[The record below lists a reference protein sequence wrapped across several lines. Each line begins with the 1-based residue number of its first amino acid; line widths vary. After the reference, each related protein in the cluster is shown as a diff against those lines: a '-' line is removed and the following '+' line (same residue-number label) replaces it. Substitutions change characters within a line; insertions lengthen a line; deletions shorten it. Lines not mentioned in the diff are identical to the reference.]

1 MWSSHHVISMDYS
14 NPEYQARGTCASL
27 MPWHGH
33 SGILHRRS
41 TWTKRW
47 WQILV
52 RRHWISWSSTW
63 RKATAWRWWVLH
75 CGCPLVSKL
84 HRNGMKWNEMDC
96 TKAEQGHQSIRSLP
110 PESVLSVLYQ
120 SDWVFC
126 SKNLRCCDHWLPRWR
141 PGESLGSA
149 DWNKGDLAS
158 QAQRG
163 EQTSVPGHAC
173 ATWHRRCNQ
182 WLYNWICN
190 MYII

>member
-63 RKATAWRWWVLH
+63 WKATAWRWWVLH

-84 HRNGMKWNEMDC
+84 HRNGMKWTAPKLNKV
-96 TKAEQGHQSIRSLP
+96 TKASDLFHQNQS
-110 PESVLSVLYQ
+110 YQ
-120 SDWVFC
+120 SYISPISVRLSLLLEEFEVLWPLVTTLTARRISWF
-126 SKNLRCCDHWLPRWR
+126 SWL
-141 PGESLGSA
+141 E
-149 DWNKGDLAS
+149 
-158 QAQRG
+158 QRR
-163 EQTSVPGHAC
+163 SRFSSPA
-173 ATWHRRCNQ
+173 RRTNFSTRTC
-182 WLYNWICN
+182 LCN
-190 MYII
+190 MA